1 MAEPS
6 GALTGLEEE
15 DFVQPIT
22 YPLYQLQSQTPSGD
36 LSDLQNTYGTAAMPI
51 FNWVRSIQTGT
62 GTYTPSDPMDQSM
75 LEKYKELVAN
85 SGVPAGLAS
94 PEQLTMGQVAGDIAG
109 QVAIQAGGQ
118 IGASL
123 VDPYIQQEGQSALL
137 EGLVDTFGSTP
148 TQLVDTAM
156 GKGYK
161 LLDAEK
167 IKGDLVF
174 QPELTS
180 RATAEATGNLDL
192 YNKLNQEKSSSFF
205 DLLSPKQQ
213 LPAGVYDQ
221 SVLTAAKQSAKG
233 NLFAD
238 PITAATPPPTFG
250 SRFVDRLDYTTDI
263 GKANLARAGGS
274 ALVNFGVQLATG
286 RDPVKAA
293 RSAGAQAIGTYI
305 GNALLPGIGG
315 FVGGT
320 LGTIVGGRVI
330 CNELMR
336 QGIMSRKQVVLDYK
350 FTRDYLTPMHV
361 NGYHIWAVWMVKQ
374 MRKGRLVNFW
384 KHVAGHRANEIA
396 YIYGEREKPDYLGK
410 IYRKILEPMCLA
422 IGSFCNKTDWS
433 TLYKHKEI

>member
-1 MAEPS
+1 MAND
-6 GALTGLEEE
+6 A
-15 DFVQPIT
+15 IT
-22 YPLYQLQSQTPSGD
+22 YPLYELQSQTPTGD
-36 LSDLQNTYGTAAMPI
+36 LSNLQNIYGTSAMPV
-51 FNWVRSIQTGT
+51 FNWVQKIQTGQ
-62 GTYTPSDPMDQSM
+62 GKYTPSDPMDQSM
-75 LEKYKELVAN
+75 LQEYQKLIDAQ
-85 SGVPAGLAS
+85 GVPEGFAT

-123 VDPYIQQEGQSALL
+123 VDPYIQQEGQSALFK
-137 EGLVDTFGSTP
+137 GLGDTFGSTP

-161 LLDAEK
+161 LLDAGQ
-167 IKGDLVF
+167 IKGDLAF
-174 QPELTS
+174 QPELVS
-180 RATAEATGNLDL
+180 RATAEATGNLEL
-192 YNKLNQEKSSSFF
+192 F
-205 DLLSPKQQ
+205 DK
-213 LPAGVYDQ
+213 LPAASTPGVYDQ

-233 NLFAD
+233 NIFAD

-374 MRKGRLVNFW
+374 MRKGRFVKFW
-384 KHVAGHRANEIA
+384 KHVAVHRANEIA
-396 YIYGEREKPDYLGK
+396 YIYGERKKPDYLGK
-410 IYRKILEPMCLA
+410 IYRKILEPICLL

-433 TLYKHKEI
+433 ELYNEKEI

>member
-6 GALTGLEEE
+6 GALTGLGEE

-75 LEKYKELVAN
+75 LEEYQKLIDAQ
-85 SGVPAGLAS
+85 GLPEGFAT

-109 QVAIQAGGQ
+109 QVAVQAGGQ
-118 IGASL
+118 IGASFA
-123 VDPYIQQEGQSALL
+123 DPYIQQESQSALF
-137 EGLVDTFGSTP
+137 EGLGDTFGSTP

-161 LLDAEK
+161 LLAEK
-167 IKGDLVF
+167 QIPKGSAF
-174 QPELTS
+174 QPELSS
-180 RATAEATGNLDL
+180 RTIAEATGNLDL
-192 YNKLNQEKSSSFF
+192 YNELNQEKTSSLLDFF
-205 DLLSPKQQ
+205 SPKQQ
-213 LPAGVYDQ
+213 LPEGVYDQ

-233 NLFAD
+233 NLRDNF
-238 PITAATPPPTFG
+238 ITASTAPPTFG
-250 SRFVDRLDYTTDI
+250 SRFVERLNPKKI
-263 GKANLARAGGS
+263 SGQANIAKAGGT
-274 ALVNFGVQLATG
+274 ALVNFGIQLATG

-293 RSAGAQAIGTYI
+293 RSAGAQALGTYI

-320 LGTIVGGRVI
+320 LGSMVGGRVI

-374 MRKGRLVNFW
+374 MRKGKLVNFW

-410 IYRKILEPMCLA
+410 VYRKILEPICLV

-433 TLYKHKEI
+433 TLYKQKEI

>member
-6 GALTGLEEE
+6 GALTGLGEE

-75 LEKYKELVAN
+75 LEEYQKLIDAQ
-85 SGVPAGLAS
+85 GLPEGFAT

-109 QVAIQAGGQ
+109 QVAVQAGGQ
-118 IGASL
+118 IGASFA
-123 VDPYIQQEGQSALL
+123 DPYIQQESQSALF
-137 EGLVDTFGSTP
+137 EGLGDTFGSTP

-161 LLDAEK
+161 LLAEK
-167 IKGDLVF
+167 QIPKGSAF
-174 QPELTS
+174 QPELSS
-180 RATAEATGNLDL
+180 RTIAEATGNLDL
-192 YNKLNQEKSSSFF
+192 YNELNQEKATSLLDFF
-205 DLLSPKQQ
+205 SPKQQ
-213 LPAGVYDQ
+213 LPEGVYDQ

-233 NLFAD
+233 NLRDNF
-238 PITAATPPPTFG
+238 ITASTAPPTFG
-250 SRFVDRLDYTTDI
+250 SRFVERLNPKKI
-263 GKANLARAGGS
+263 SGQANIAKAGGT
-274 ALVNFGVQLATG
+274 ALVNFGIQLATG

-293 RSAGAQAIGTYI
+293 RSAGAQALGTYI

-320 LGTIVGGRVI
+320 LGSMVGGRVI

-374 MRKGRLVNFW
+374 MRKGKLVNFW

-396 YIYGEREKPDYLGK
+396 YIYGERKKPDYLGK
-410 IYRKILEPMCLA
+410 VYRKILEPICLV

-433 TLYKHKEI
+433 TLYKQKEI

>member
-6 GALTGLEEE
+6 GALTGLGEE

-75 LEKYKELVAN
+75 LEEYQKLIDAQ
-85 SGVPAGLAS
+85 GLPEGFAT

-109 QVAIQAGGQ
+109 QVAVQAGGQ
-118 IGASL
+118 IGASFA
-123 VDPYIQQEGQSALL
+123 DPYIQQESQSALF
-137 EGLVDTFGSTP
+137 EGLGDTFGSTP

-161 LLDAEK
+161 LLAEK
-167 IKGDLVF
+167 QIPKGSAF
-174 QPELTS
+174 QPELSS
-180 RATAEATGNLDL
+180 RAIAEATGNLDL
-192 YNKLNQEKSSSFF
+192 YNELNQEKTSSLLDFF
-205 DLLSPKQQ
+205 SPKQQ
-213 LPAGVYDQ
+213 LPEGVYDQ

-233 NLFAD
+233 NLRDNF
-238 PITAATPPPTFG
+238 ITASTAPPTFG
-250 SRFVDRLDYTTDI
+250 SRFVERLNPKTDI
-263 GKANLARAGGS
+263 GQANIAKAGGT
-274 ALVNFGVQLATG
+274 ALVNFGIQLASG

-293 RSAGAQAIGTYI
+293 RSAGAQALGTYI

-320 LGTIVGGRVI
+320 LGSMVGGRVI

-374 MRKGRLVNFW
+374 MRKGKLVNFW

-410 IYRKILEPMCLA
+410 VYRKILEPICLV

-433 TLYKHKEI
+433 TLYKQKEI